1 MIRLILQ
8 GGLGNQMFEYAS
20 AYAIARRI
28 NQPLVLDMSF
38 FEVYKGREWCRP
50 YELSIFALHEQ
61 SSFVSGHQLEVK
73 TLPRLAYQCRKR
85 RISHFGRYIFLPA
98 ELKRN
103 NQVLFG
109 YFVDYHLFEAYRH
122 DLLQAFAFR
131 TQPNAVNQRYLNDI
145 STIESVSVHI
155 RRGDYLNNANAGI
168 FWHPDVEWYRKA
180 MFEMEQQVQNPT
192 YYFFSDDIAWA
203 QEQFADIKN
212 AVFVDINHGAEAY
225 NDMRLMAQCK
235 HNIIANSTFSWWGAW
250 LNKNPNKVVI
260 APGKYY
266 NDDTS
271 NERCLSQM
279 IPTTWI
285 IVK

>member
-20 AYAIARRI
+20 AYAIAHHT
-28 NQPLVLDMSF
+28 NQTLVLDLSF
-38 FEVYKGREWCRP
+38 FEAYKGRKWCRP

-61 SSFVSGHQLEVK
+61 STFVNGNKLEVK
-73 TLPRLAYQCRKR
+73 ALPKLASWCRKK
-85 RISHFGRYIFLPA
+85 HVAHCGKYVFLPTQ
-98 ELKRN
+98 LKRK

-131 TQPNAVNQRYLNDI
+131 TQPNVTNQRYLNDI
-145 STIESVSVHI
+145 STIESVAVHI
-155 RRGDYLNNANAGI
+155 RRGDYLNSANTDI

-180 MFEMEQQVQNPT
+180 MLEMEKQVQTPT

-203 QEQFADIKN
+203 REQFADIRN
-212 AVFVDINHGAEAY
+212 AVFVDINHGSEAY
-225 NDMRLMAQCK
+225 NDMRLMSQCK

-250 LNKNPNKVVI
+250 LNKNPNKIVI
-260 APGKYY
+260 APDKYY
-266 NDDTS
+266 VDDAS
-271 NERCLSQM
+271 NVQYRNNM
-279 IPTTWI
+279 ILPNWI
-285 IVK
+285 SM